1 MKSEILKA
9 LRAFQE
15 NVSVQEYEYDKGEDF
30 VVSWRD
36 WENDEDWEDEE
47 EPKDLKS
54 WEAIKAIN
62 EGKKLIIM
70 YMGEWIDFPHN
81 SLQADEGNVLYLI
94 SQQGASIRIKK

>member
-15 NVSVQEYEYDKGEDF
+15 NVSVQEYEYDKGEEYI
-30 VVSWRD
+30 SMQ
-36 WENDEDWEDEE
+36 DWEDDE

-54 WEAIKAIN
+54 WEAIKALN

-70 YMGEWIDFPHN
+70 YMGEWRDFPHN

-94 SQQGASIRIKK
+94 SQQGAYIRIKK